1 MTPNRE
7 EVETRVRKALLET
20 LNDPPEAVALGA
32 DVALIGSGLAL
43 DSIALLELVVGLENE
58 FEIVLDEKTLRAEDF
73 ASIST
78 LVDYI
83 ASMLPAADAS
93 RAAVR
98 G

>member
-1 MTPNRE
+1 MTANRE
-7 EVETRVRKALLET
+7 EVETRLRKVLLET
-20 LNDPPEAVALGA
+20 LSDPPEAFALGA

-43 DSIALLELVVGLENE
+43 DSIALLELVVELENE
-58 FEIVLDEKTLRAEDF
+58 FEIVLDETTLRAEDF

-78 LVDYI
+78 LVDYV
-83 ASMLPAADAS
+83 ASMLHATDAS

>member
-7 EVETRVRKALLET
+7 EVETRLKKVLLET
-20 LNDPPEAVALGA
+20 LIDPPEAVALGA
-32 DVALIGSGLAL
+32 DTALIGSGLAL

-78 LVDYI
+78 LVAYI
-83 ASMLPAADAS
+83 ASMLPAANAS
-93 RAAVR
+93 RAAAR

>member
-1 MTPNRE
+1 MTANRE
-7 EVETRVRKALLET
+7 EVETRLKRVLLET
-20 LNDPPEAVALGA
+20 LNEPPEAVALGA

-43 DSIALLELVVGLENE
+43 DSIALLELVIGLENE
-58 FEIVLDEKTLRAEDF
+58 FEIVLDETKLRAEDF

-83 ASMLPAADAS
+83 ASMLPPADAS
-93 RAAVR
+93 RVAVR